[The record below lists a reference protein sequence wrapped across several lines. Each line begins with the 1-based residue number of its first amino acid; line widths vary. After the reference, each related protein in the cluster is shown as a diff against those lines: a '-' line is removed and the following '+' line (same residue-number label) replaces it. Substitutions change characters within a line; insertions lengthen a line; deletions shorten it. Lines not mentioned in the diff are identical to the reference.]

1 MFIFIMFMLFM
12 LFLLLSGSE
21 GRGLFAVIMMG
32 VLLICL
38 LMTPIGWICLIGVG
52 IALVCTESGK
62 NKE

>member
-1 MFIFIMFMLFM
+1 
-12 LFLLLSGSE
+12 
-21 GRGLFAVIMMG
+21 MMG